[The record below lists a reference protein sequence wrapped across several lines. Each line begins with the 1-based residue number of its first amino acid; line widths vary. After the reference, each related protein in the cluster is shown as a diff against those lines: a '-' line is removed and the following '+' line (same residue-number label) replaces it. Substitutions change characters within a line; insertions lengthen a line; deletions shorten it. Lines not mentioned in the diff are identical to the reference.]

1 MTKSGLRPFA
11 LSLSKGEWSRG
22 ERAKGEPAPRPELHP
37 LGRFFEKRATVID
50 LSDLLAATAGQLH
63 GPRRAEQFSE
73 FAFDTRTLAATLP
86 DGPLFLAVKT
96 DTGDGHDYIAEAVRR
111 GATGVLC
118 ERPPVPAVEVTC
130 IVVPDTRQ
138 ALTEWAAYTLR
149 QRQIEVV
156 AVTGSS
162 GKTTTKELIA
172 SVLANASGMTAGEE
186 PGARV
191 FRSPGSYN
199 GRYGLAIALGRLA
212 AAHRM
217 AVLELAADSFGEI
230 AELAALTRPR
240 VGVITA
246 VLESH
251 LDVFGTLDEVAYEK
265 GTLLDALPAD
275 GLAVLNADDPRVR
288 ALASRSP
295 APALTVGLARD
306 ADLRAHLV
314 NWGPTVRE
322 VVVRFS
328 RRARQVL
335 PGRLPPAVAVRLGLL
350 GKHQVMHAL
359 AALAVGLFYGYPERA
374 ITSALA
380 ACQPVPGRL
389 CQLPGQS
396 GVTLLDDTANAN
408 PAAMLAALETLA
420 MFPRP
425 HWAVLGDMEDLGERE
440 VEGHRRVGAAAVHLD
455 QLIAIGDRARH
466 LALAAREA
474 GLPRERI
481 FHTYS
486 QREALRHIQGLLATP
501 YAPAP
506 TVLVKGGR
514 AARLEQ
520 LVEALLAPEAAAQA
534 PALLVRQDAG
544 WRRVRLAR
552 PDRPTWLEVDLEA
565 IAGNVRGLQEI
576 VGPQVGLAAVLKA
589 DGYGHGA
596 VRVART
602 ALNNGA
608 RMLAVACL
616 AEAVTLRRAGIDGP
630 ILILG
635 YTPSWQARDVLLNQV
650 TPTVFDLDVARALS
664 RAAAA
669 LHPVGGAV
677 PVHVKV
683 DSGMARLGLAPGD
696 VLRFVQELTALPGI
710 TVEGIF
716 THFSTAENPD
726 QTYAH
731 WQLEQFGQA
740 LAQLERAGLRPPL
753 VHAANSAATLTLP
766 ASHFNLVRVGIAM
779 YGLAPG
785 PEVTLPATIRPA
797 MQWKTQIAQVRAL
810 PPGAFVGYGN
820 TYRTERAQSIATIPV
835 GYADGF
841 RRAPLHWPY
850 VLVRGQRAPL
860 VGRVSMDQTMLDVTA
875 VPDVRQGDEVVLIG
889 RQGDA
894 EITVDQVAAAL
905 GTISYE
911 VVSEILARVPRV
923 V

>member
-1 MTKSGLRPFA
+1 M
-11 LSLSKGEWSRG
+11 
-22 ERAKGEPAPRPELHP
+22 
-37 LGRFFEKRATVID
+37 ID
-50 LSDLLAATAGQLH
+50 LQDLLTATAGHLL
-63 GPRRAEQFSE
+63 GPVRATRFSA
-73 FAFDTRTLAATLP
+73 FAFDTRTLAADSA

-118 ERPPVPAVEVTC
+118 ERPPVPAVDVTC
-130 IVVPDTRQ
+130 IVVADTRQ
-138 ALTEWAAYTLR
+138 ALTDWAAHTLR
-149 QRQIEVV
+149 QHQIEVV
-156 AVTGSS
+156 GVTGSS

-172 SVLANASGMTAGEE
+172 SVLAAGPGVTDSSQAGE
-186 PGARV
+186 RV
-191 FRSPGSYN
+191 FRNPGSYN
-199 GRYGLAIALGRLA
+199 GRYGLAIALGRLMP
-212 AAHRM
+212 AHRM

-251 LDVFGTLDEVAYEK
+251 LDVFGTLDEVAHEK
-265 GTLLDALPAD
+265 GMLLAALPPD
-275 GLAVLNADDPRVR
+275 GLAVLNADDPLVR
-288 ALASRSP
+288 AMASRSP
-295 APALTVGLARD
+295 APVLTAGLTRE
-306 ADLRAHLV
+306 ADLRAQLV
-314 NWGPTVRE
+314 NWSPDARQL
-322 VVVRFS
+322 VVRFS
-328 RRARQVL
+328 RRARQIL
-335 PGRLPPAVAVRLGLL
+335 PGPLPKSVIMQPALL

-359 AALAVGLFYGYPERA
+359 AALAVGLFYGFPAADIARV
-374 ITSALA
+374 LA
-380 ACQPVPGRL
+380 TCPPLPGRL
-389 CQLPGQS
+389 RRLPGQ
-396 GVTLLDDTANAN
+396 GGMTLLDDTANAN
-408 PAAMLAALETLA
+408 PGSMLAALETLA
-420 MFPRP
+420 LFPRP

-440 VEGHRRVGAAAVHLD
+440 VEGHRRVGAAAAGLE

-466 LALAAREA
+466 LAQAAREA
-474 GLPRERI
+474 GLARERI

-486 QREALRHIQGLLATP
+486 QREALRFIQGQLTARP
-501 YAPAP
+501 DPAP
-506 TVLVKGGR
+506 VILIKGGR

-520 LVEALLAPEAAAQA
+520 LVENLLDPDAA
-534 PALLVRQDAG
+534 PASELLVRQDAG
-544 WRRVRLAR
+544 WRQVRLAR

-565 IAGNVRGLQEI
+565 IAGNVRSLQAI
-576 VGPQVGLAAVLKA
+576 VGPGVGLVAVLKA

-596 VRVART
+596 ARVART

-616 AEAVTLRRAGIDGP
+616 AEAVTLRHAGIDGP

-635 YTPSWQARDVLLNQV
+635 YTPPWQARDVLLNQV
-650 TPTVFDLDVARALS
+650 TPTVFDLDVAGALS
-664 RAAAA
+664 RAVAA
-669 LHPVGGAV
+669 LRPASGAV

-683 DSGMARLGLAPGD
+683 DTGMARLGLAPPD
-696 VLRFVQELTALPGI
+696 VLQFVQSLATLPGI
-710 TVEGIF
+710 DVEGIF

-726 QTYAH
+726 QTYAC
-731 WQLEQFGQA
+731 WQLDQFNQV
-740 LAQLERAGLRPPL
+740 LDRLTRAALRPRL

-766 ASHFNLVRVGIAM
+766 ASHFNLVRVGIAL

-785 PEVTLPATIRPA
+785 PEVPLPVGIRPA
-797 MQWKTQIAQVRAL
+797 VQWKTQVAQVRCL

-850 VLVRGQRAPL
+850 VLVRGQRVPI
-860 VGRVSMDQTMLDVTA
+860 VGRVSMDQTMLDVTE
-875 VPDVRQGDEVVLIG
+875 VPGVRQGDEVVLIG
-889 RQGDA
+889 HQGDA

-905 GTISYE
+905 GTINYE

>member
-1 MTKSGLRPFA
+1 M
-11 LSLSKGEWSRG
+11 
-22 ERAKGEPAPRPELHP
+22 
-37 LGRFFEKRATVID
+37 ID
-50 LSDLLAATAGQLH
+50 LQDLLTATAGHLL
-63 GPRRAEQFSE
+63 GPVRATRFSA
-73 FAFDTRTLAATLP
+73 FAFDTRTLAADSA

-118 ERPPVPAVEVTC
+118 ERPPVPAVDVTC
-130 IVVPDTRQ
+130 IVVADTRQ
-138 ALTEWAAYTLR
+138 ALTDWAAHTLR
-149 QRQIEVV
+149 QHQIEVV
-156 AVTGSS
+156 GVTGSS

-172 SVLANASGMTAGEE
+172 SVLAAGPGVTDSSQAGE
-186 PGARV
+186 RV
-191 FRSPGSYN
+191 FRNPGSYN
-199 GRYGLAIALGRLA
+199 GRYGLAIALGRLMP
-212 AAHRM
+212 AHRM

-251 LDVFGTLDEVAYEK
+251 LDVFGTLDEVAHEK
-265 GTLLDALPAD
+265 GMLLAALPPD
-275 GLAVLNADDPRVR
+275 GLAVLNADDPLVR
-288 ALASRSP
+288 AMANRSP
-295 APALTVGLARD
+295 APVLTAGLTRE
-306 ADLRAHLV
+306 ADLRAQLV
-314 NWGPTVRE
+314 NWSPDARQL
-322 VVVRFS
+322 VVRFS
-328 RRARQVL
+328 RRARQIL
-335 PGRLPPAVAVRLGLL
+335 PGPLPKSVIMQPALL

-359 AALAVGLFYGYPERA
+359 AALAVGLFYGFPAADIARV
-374 ITSALA
+374 LA
-380 ACQPVPGRL
+380 TCPPLPGRL
-389 CQLPGQS
+389 RRLPGQ
-396 GVTLLDDTANAN
+396 GGMTLLDDTANAN
-408 PAAMLAALETLA
+408 PGSMLAALETLA
-420 MFPRP
+420 LFPRP

-440 VEGHRRVGAAAVHLD
+440 VEGHRRVGAAAAGLE

-466 LALAAREA
+466 LAQAAREA
-474 GLPRERI
+474 GLARERI

-486 QREALRHIQGLLATP
+486 QREALRFIQGQLTARP
-501 YAPAP
+501 DPAP
-506 TVLVKGGR
+506 VILIKGGR

-520 LVEALLAPEAAAQA
+520 LVENLLDPDAA
-534 PALLVRQDAG
+534 PASELLVRQDAG
-544 WRRVRLAR
+544 WRQVRLAR

-565 IAGNVRGLQEI
+565 IAGNVRSLQAI
-576 VGPQVGLAAVLKA
+576 VGPGVGLVAVLKA

-596 VRVART
+596 ARVART

-616 AEAVTLRRAGIDGP
+616 AEAVTLRHAGIDGP

-635 YTPSWQARDVLLNQV
+635 YTPPWQARDVLLNQV
-650 TPTVFDLDVARALS
+650 TPTVFDLDVAGALS
-664 RAAAA
+664 RAVAA
-669 LHPVGGAV
+669 LRPASGAV

-683 DSGMARLGLAPGD
+683 DTGMARLGLAPPD
-696 VLRFVQELTALPGI
+696 VLQFVQSLATLPGI
-710 TVEGIF
+710 DVEGIF

-726 QTYAH
+726 QTYAC
-731 WQLEQFGQA
+731 WQLDQFNQV
-740 LAQLERAGLRPPL
+740 LDRLTRAALRPRL

-766 ASHFNLVRVGIAM
+766 ASHFNLVRVGIAL

-785 PEVTLPATIRPA
+785 PEVPLPVGIRPA
-797 MQWKTQIAQVRAL
+797 VQWKTQVAQVRCL

-850 VLVRGQRAPL
+850 VLVRGQRVPI
-860 VGRVSMDQTMLDVTA
+860 VGRVSMDQTMLDVTE
-875 VPDVRQGDEVVLIG
+875 VPGVRQGDEVVLIG
-889 RQGDA
+889 HQGDA

-905 GTISYE
+905 GTINYE

>member
-1 MTKSGLRPFA
+1 
-11 LSLSKGEWSRG
+11 
-22 ERAKGEPAPRPELHP
+22 
-37 LGRFFEKRATVID
+37 VID
-50 LSDLLAATAGQLH
+50 LQDLLAATAGQLL
-63 GPRRAEQFSE
+63 GPARVTRFGE
-73 FAFDTRTLAATLP
+73 FAFDTRTLSATTA

-118 ERPPVPAVEVTC
+118 EHPPVPAVDVTC
-130 IVVPDTRQ
+130 IVVADTRQ
-138 ALTEWAAYTLR
+138 ALTDWAAFALR
-149 QRQIEVV
+149 QRQVEVV

-162 GKTTTKELIA
+162 GKTSTKELIA
-172 SVLANASGMTAGEE
+172 SVLAAG
-186 PGARV
+186 PGVTDSSQADEHV
-191 FRSPGSYN
+191 FRNPGSYN
-199 GRYGLAIALGRLA
+199 GRYGLAIALGRLMPT
-212 AAHRM
+212 HRT

-240 VGVITA
+240 VGVVTA

-251 LDVFGTLDEVAYEK
+251 LDVFGTLDEVAHEK
-265 GTLLDALPAD
+265 SMLLAALPPD
-275 GLAVLNADDPRVR
+275 GLAVLNADDPLVR
-288 ALASRSP
+288 AMASQSP
-295 APALTVGLARD
+295 APALTVGFARE
-306 ADLRAHLV
+306 ADLRAHVLNWNPDARAVLV
-314 NWGPTVRE
+314 H
-322 VVVRFS
+322 FS
-328 RRARQVL
+328 RRARQIL
-335 PGRLPPAVAVRLGLL
+335 PGPLPKSVIVQPALL

-359 AALAVGLFYGYPERA
+359 AALAVGLFYGFPA
-374 ITSALA
+374 ADIAHALA
-380 ACQPVPGRL
+380 SCQPLPGRL
-389 CQLPGQS
+389 RRLPGQA

-408 PAAMLAALETLA
+408 PGSMLAALETLA

-440 VEGHRRVGAAAVHLD
+440 VEGHRRVGAAAAGLE

-466 LALAAREA
+466 LAQAAREA
-474 GLPRERI
+474 GLARERI

-486 QREALRHIQGLLATP
+486 QREALRFIQDQRAAPSGP
-501 YAPAP
+501 APAI
-506 TVLVKGGR
+506 LIKGGR

-520 LVEALLAPEAAAQA
+520 LVENLLAPDAAA
-534 PALLVRQDAG
+534 PASELLVRQDAG
-544 WRRVRLAR
+544 WRQVRLAR

-576 VGPQVGLAAVLKA
+576 VGPGVGLMAVLKA

-596 VRVART
+596 ARVART

-616 AEAVTLRRAGIDGP
+616 AEAVTLRHAGIDGP

-635 YTPSWQARDVLLNQV
+635 YTPPWQARDLLLNQV
-650 TPTVFDLDVARALS
+650 TPTVFDLDVAGALS
-664 RAAAA
+664 RAVAA
-669 LHPVGGAV
+669 LRPASGTV

-683 DSGMARLGLAPGD
+683 DTGMARLGLAPYE
-696 VLRFVQELTALPGI
+696 VLPFVERLASLPGI
-710 TVEGIF
+710 DMEGIF

-726 QTYAH
+726 QTYAR
-731 WQLEQFGQA
+731 WQLDQFSQV
-740 LAQLERAGLRPPL
+740 LSQLTRAGLRPRL

-766 ASHFNLVRVGIAM
+766 ASHFNLVRVGIAL

-785 PEVTLPATIRPA
+785 PEVPLPAGLRPA
-797 MQWKTQIAQVRAL
+797 VQWKTQVAQVRCL

-850 VLVRGQRAPL
+850 VLVRGQRVPI
-860 VGRVSMDQTMLDVTA
+860 VGRVSMDQTMLDVTE
-875 VPDVRQGDEVVLIG
+875 VPGVRQGDEVVLIG

-905 GTISYE
+905 GTINYE